1 MAKHSIEDL
10 DISMERGEQVND
22 GFKYLILAEFKERQ
36 RQQNA
41 VLSAS
46 AQSLGKAVV
55 QEAQTPAAVAK
66 PSGILQERLAGKIS
80 GRGNGVCKAL
90 AESKGTDWL
99 LALIAFLLF
108 CILISK

>member
-10 DISMERGEQVND
+10 EISMERREQVDD
-22 GFKYLILAEFKERQ
+22 GFKYDIIAEFKKMQ
-36 RQQNA
+36 RSQNGLMTGVQTVQQQEPVTQAAPVENA
-41 VLSAS
+41 PVPTGAS
-46 AQSLGKAVV
+46 GKVYSNA
-55 QEAQTPAAVAK
+55 
-66 PSGILQERLAGKIS
+66 
-80 GRGNGVCKAL
+80 VCKAL

>member
-10 DISMERGEQVND
+10 EISMERGEPVDD
-22 GFKYLILAEFKERQ
+22 GFKYDIIAEFKKMQ
-36 RQQNA
+36 RSQNGLMTGVQPVMQQQEPVTQAAPVENA
-41 VLSAS
+41 PVPTGAS
-46 AQSLGKAVV
+46 GKLYSNA
-55 QEAQTPAAVAK
+55 
-66 PSGILQERLAGKIS
+66 
-80 GRGNGVCKAL
+80 VCKAL

>member
-10 DISMERGEQVND
+10 EISMERGEPVDD
-22 GFKYLILAEFKERQ
+22 GFKYEIIAEFKKMQ
-36 RQQNA
+36 RSQNGLMTGVQPVKQQEPVTQAAPVENA
-41 VLSAS
+41 PVTTGAS
-46 AQSLGKAVV
+46 GKVYSNA
-55 QEAQTPAAVAK
+55 
-66 PSGILQERLAGKIS
+66 
-80 GRGNGVCKAL
+80 VCKAL